1 MDALSRQLKA
11 KWLQARMFQVSMCGG
26 HPGRQLKLKWVQLG
40 ISRDALARWLELR
53 WYVDQEI
60 SELSVKRV
68 SWQDS

>member
-1 MDALSRQLKA
+1 
-11 KWLQARMFQVSMCGG
+11 MCGG

-40 ISRDALARWLELR
+40 ISQDALVRWLELR

-68 SWQDS
+68 SWQDSEN